1 MSTRLCVHAS
11 HIGFSGPWCY
21 LSSMRNGRRT
31 GRNQP
36 DLFETSLATGITQA
50 LARRA
55 AEYTHQLLESDPE
68 LRQRLRENWAFI
80 FERIGQHMREPESP
94 RRKTRR

>member
-1 MSTRLCVHAS
+1 M
-11 HIGFSGPWCY
+11 IGFSGPGRY
-21 LSSMRNGRRT
+21 LSTMRDGRRT

-36 DLFETSLATGITQA
+36 GLFETSLATGTTQA
-50 LARRA
+50 LAGWA

-80 FERIGQHMREPESP
+80 FERIAQRMREPESP